1 MKRSRG
7 GTTAGVLVW
16 TPAPAYSSPSSPEG
30 SDFSWDEELD
40 ENFQSQ
46 MDENGII
53 GLAESQGQQEGREE
67 ENAEDLLWD
76 MKTPEP
82 EHGPPPALE
91 EISYHLSELLDS
103 EPLSHATGDDCFS
116 ASLQEE
122 HRVDDDQSI
131 LLEDWTDDEDGKG
144 SATIH
149 RHKLNSFPE
158 RETALNMTDE
168 ETEEK
173 DSCEDAQRF
182 MDQTFPVAEEMASM
196 FGRVKSFDFNHKMTE
211 IPQNIPISGIPE
223 LSEQSDCEELKET
236 DGQFLTDSH
245 CSFRNTSDPISFPHL
260 SSEELMN
267 NCDIEAE
274 TFPEL
279 DITAESS
286 LSTYQS
292 PAPKTY
298 HMDRSKGEEIK
309 HKITP
314 QASPRSPVIR
324 LGKMHQDSTRGEKLE
339 RRLHSPNHNLQPP
352 TPSPRKTNSASCDDQ
367 VSIPAQCIS
376 KASVSPLEYSPPP
389 TSHRSSAMKSHRTS
403 KTSHTDPDDIR
414 KGQLSHPLPDFSKV
428 EPRVHFPKNSGYRPP
443 KSRRP
448 PHDSTSHPDL
458 PVVFKSPA
466 EIVREV
472 LLSSSDGSAGSP
484 STSGTHKRLHSK
496 VPEEFRSPQQASSLV
511 QQLQEDYN
519 RLLTKYAEAENTID
533 RLRLEAKVGL
543 RSEPAKP
550 STAIVS
556 GVIQEGS
563 KVITLSFP
571 QAQRAEFSAGS
582 ANVTQQKNGS
592 ENSRKTVTRPS
603 SVSSFSSRRSG
614 PLTADHLT
622 ETLTKQTQRFQLQV
636 DAFEALL
643 KNGKLKPCEQITGLS
658 TLAQGQESLER
669 AYLDARAQYQMLQQR
684 QGEHVTFDP
693 DRDLEGQIFR
703 SGMRLDEIKEW
714 LEHAEQNQP
723 ISEPTLTPLP
733 PSDVLSVSMLETEPL
748 PESPLSA
755 VHPEACVGVEVSSV
769 SGESDTDREEEKILP
784 FVLRPL
790 YDKHQRVEKDFS
802 NLMDRY
808 QSYKELPGMLD
819 QAVTLKSHDLLDFGD
834 SAPSEKKS
842 TMIRQRHRTINE
854 SEMTKSAQQ
863 QPAVDCVPP
872 SSPSVRSQ
880 VCDSMETHPEALC
893 RSSVLPGQQGRERK
907 MAGSRKT
914 QSSSLTS
921 LAEST
926 EPRTMGLKAKAKTV
940 KASPLDGVMSPETDS
955 GFMGSESSQLTP
967 AVHSPLQQRAVV
979 SSTPSGLHTKDTER
993 PESAPPSGHPFV
1005 ISTSTSQPSPNT
1017 PGEHLSTSGGC
1028 TGPVR
1033 RRGGEERC
1041 SSSSLSPSISP
1052 IHWPNRTIPPWP
1064 SSLTSQSDHGSDHGK
1079 EKAQDG
1085 HYPQPASLQ
1094 LSSHRSPSL
1103 YVPYN
1108 RSDHLEAQSSLQL
1121 TNHQEALKSLQQEV
1135 NRLKERL
1142 EGKLRLSKPA
1152 SPVRAPPSDTE
1163 DTRDHAHP
1171 QTTTPQWLH
1180 LRSSERTR
1188 RQTERGRNGEK
1199 ERRNSPRPTLRQR
1212 SASLPRRRPDTD
1224 LTTDSEHVHSEPRP
1238 STVRHVLMSPMTS
1251 RGRRQTRGFE
1261 RHKEDSTSGRSDNS
1275 DEVELS
1281 RGPEPTCPHCTSD
1294 RTSTST
1300 RPMRS
1305 RSSPRLTQPFCS
1317 HCPLCGSLRASQP
1330 ANQEPVSSP
1339 RGPQPM
1345 RSIQRDRGGMN
1356 VTLAPPPTLQ
1366 GGVPVIPYVPVYP
1379 STLYFS
1385 SPVKTPAYSQPF
1397 NVSAS
1402 PTRDKKSGVRGHR
1415 RRSLSVDHQ
1424 QLSLNSSL
1432 TRALTAARNMREVS
1446 HHMAHSLASGLHSSS
1461 FLTTSCTY

>member
-1 MKRSRG
+1 MKQSRG

-46 MDENGII
+46 MDLNGII

-122 HRVDDDQSI
+122 HRVDDDQSV
-131 LLEDWTDDEDGKG
+131 LLEDWTDDEDGTG
-144 SATIH
+144 SAIIH
-149 RHKLNSFPE
+149 RQKCYSFPE
-158 RETALNMTDE
+158 RDT
-168 ETEEK
+168 
-173 DSCEDAQRF
+173 CEDAQRF

-196 FGRVKSFDFNHKMTE
+196 YGRVKSFDFNHEMTE

-223 LSEQSDCEELKET
+223 ISEQSDCEELKET
-236 DGQFLTDSH
+236 DGQFLPDSH
-245 CSFRNTSDPISFPHL
+245 CSFRNASDSISFPHL

-267 NCDIEAE
+267 NCGIEAE

-279 DITAESS
+279 DIRAESS

-309 HKITP
+309 HKITT

-324 LGKMHQDSTRGEKLE
+324 LGKMHQDSTRGEILE
-339 RRLHSPNHNLQPP
+339 RRLHSPNQNLQPP
-352 TPSPRKTNSASCDDQ
+352 TPSPRKTNPASCDDQ

-443 KSRRP
+443 KTRRP

-472 LLSSSDGSAGSP
+472 LLSSSDGSPGSP

-496 VPEEFRSPQQASSLV
+496 VPEEFRCPQQASTLV

-550 STAIVS
+550 STAFLS

-563 KVITLSFP
+563 KIITLSFP

-592 ENSRKTVTRPS
+592 ENSIKTVTHPS
-603 SVSSFSSRRSG
+603 SVSSLSSRWSG

-643 KNGKLKPCEQITGLS
+643 KNGKLKPCEQITGLA

-669 AYLDARAQYQMLQQR
+669 AYLDARAQYQMLQQQ
-684 QGEHVTFDP
+684 QGGHVTFDP

-703 SGMRLDEIKEW
+703 SGMRLDEIKEC
-714 LEHAEQNQP
+714 LEQAEQNQP
-723 ISEPTLTPLP
+723 KSQPTLTPLP
-733 PSDVLSVSMLETEPL
+733 PSDVLSVSLLETEPL

-802 NLMDRY
+802 NLVDRY
-808 QSYKELPGMLD
+808 KRFKELPGMLD
-819 QAVTLKSHDLLDFGD
+819 QAVTLKSRDLLDFGD
-834 SAPSEKKS
+834 SVPSEKKS
-842 TMIRQRHRTINE
+842 TTVRQRHRTINE

-926 EPRTMGLKAKAKTV
+926 EPRTMGLKAKAKT
-940 KASPLDGVMSPETDS
+940 KASPPDGVMSPETDS

-967 AVHSPLQQRAVV
+967 AVQSPLQQRAVV
-979 SSTPSGLHTKDTER
+979 SSTPSGLHMKDTER
-993 PESAPPSGHPFV
+993 PDSAPPSGQPFV

-1028 TGPVR
+1028 TGPIR

-1052 IHWPNRTIPPWP
+1052 LHWPNRTIPPWP
-1064 SSLTSQSDHGSDHGK
+1064 SSLTSQSDNGSDHVHFVSGK

-1103 YVPYN
+1103 YVPYH
-1108 RSDHLEAQSSLQL
+1108 RSDHLEAQSSVQL

-1142 EGKLRLSKPA
+1142 EGNLRLSKPA
-1152 SPVRAPPSDTE
+1152 SPVRAPPSATE

-1171 QTTTPQWLH
+1171 QTSTPQWLH

-1199 ERRNSPRPTLRQR
+1199 ERGNSPRPTLRQR
-1212 SASLPRRRPDTD
+1212 SASLPRHRPDTD
-1224 LTTDSEHVHSEPRP
+1224 LS
-1238 STVRHVLMSPMTS
+1238 
-1251 RGRRQTRGFE
+1251 
-1261 RHKEDSTSGRSDNS
+1261 RSDNS
-1275 DEVELS
+1275 DEMELS

-1300 RPMRS
+1300 P
-1305 RSSPRLTQPFCS
+1305 
-1317 HCPLCGSLRASQP
+1317 
-1330 ANQEPVSSP
+1330 NQEPVSSP
-1339 RGPQPM
+1339 RGTQPM

-1385 SPVKTPAYSQPF
+1385 SPVTTPAYSQPF

-1402 PTRDKKSGVRGHR
+1402 PARDKKSGVRGHR

-1424 QLSLNSSL
+1424 QLPLNSSL
-1432 TRALTAARNMREVS
+1432 TRALTAARNMREAS
-1446 HHMAHSLASGLHSSS
+1446 HRMAHSLASGLHSSS